1 MIWNKEDEQMSR
13 EELNELQVE
22 RLQATVK
29 KVYNN
34 VPFYKNKLDSAGVN
48 PNELNSLKDLSQLP
62 FTTKNDL
69 RDNYPFGLFTVP
81 LEEVVRIHSSSGTT
95 GKPTVVGYTQE
106 DIEIWTELMARTMSC
121 GGIGKGDIVQNAFGY
136 GLFTG
141 GLGIH
146 YGAEKTGASVVP
158 ISGGN
163 TKRQIKIMEDFGST
177 ALMCT
182 PSYALYIAEIA
193 DELGFDIKN
202 SNLKYGIFGA
212 EPWSDNMR
220 KEIEKLLGIKA
231 IDIYGLSEII
241 GPGVASE
248 CQAQDGLH
256 IFEDHFIPEVI
267 DPKTGEVLDYGQKG
281 ELVFTTITKNALPVI
296 RYRTK
301 DISVLHKE
309 RCSCGRTLVRME
321 RISGRVDDMLII
333 RGVNVFPSQIESV
346 LLDISETKPHY
357 QLVVERKGRLD
368 TLEVWVEVSDTFF
381 SDEVRRLEELERK
394 IHNEIESVLGISV
407 KVKLVEQNTI
417 PRSEG
422 KAKRVVDK
430 RKL

>member
-22 RLQATVK
+22 RLQATVR

-48 PNELNSLKDLSQLP
+48 PNELDSLKDLSRLP
-62 FTTKNDL
+62 FTTKDDL

-163 TKRQIKIMEDFGST
+163 TKRQIKVMEDFGST

-182 PSYALYIAEIA
+182 PSYALYIAEVA

-202 SNLKYGIFGA
+202 SSLKYGIFGA

-256 IFEDHFIPEVI
+256 IFEDHFIPEII

-368 TLEVWVEVSDTFF
+368 TLEVWVEVSDAFF